1 MRRRNRRAVR
11 ELQER
16 SVDCPYCGESIDVL
30 VDGSVPDQRYVED
43 CAVCCR
49 PINFSV
55 TLDHQ
60 GDLHLALSSDD
71 E

>member
-1 MRRRNRRAVR
+1 MR

-30 VDGSVPDQRYVED
+30 LDRSVPDQRYIED

-55 TLDHQ
+55 TLDIQ
-60 GDLHLALSSDD
+60 GDLDLVVSSDD